1 MKKLMFFSV
10 AIILAGLNWQCER
23 VNDVPNNQNPVFGDT
38 LQFSYGQTII
48 LLPDNMEVRFDSVT
62 QDSRCPT
69 SVDCVWAGIAEVK
82 LWFRQNQVE
91 ETGFLNTANE
101 PPSITVF
108 GKTVRLIDV
117 TPYPQSPDVMI
128 PQADYKIRIVVE

>member
-10 AIILAGLNWQCER
+10 ALFFVGLNWHCER
-23 VNDVPNNQNPVFGDT
+23 VTDGPKNQQAAFGDT
-38 LQFSYGQTII
+38 LQLAYGQTIT
-48 LLPDNMEVRFDSVT
+48 LLPDNMEVRFDSVY
-62 QDSRCPT
+62 DSRCPLE
-69 SVDCVWAGIAEVK
+69 VDCVWAGIAEVK

-91 ETGFLNTANE
+91 QTGSLNTANE

-117 TPYPQSPDVMI
+117 APYPQSPGSI
-128 PQADYKIRIVVE
+128 AQEDYKVRIVVE